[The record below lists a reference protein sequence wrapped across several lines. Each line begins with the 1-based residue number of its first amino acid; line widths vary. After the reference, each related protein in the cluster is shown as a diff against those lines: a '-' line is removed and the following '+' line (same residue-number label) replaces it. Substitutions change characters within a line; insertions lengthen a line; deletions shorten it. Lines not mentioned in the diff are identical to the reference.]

1 MLHPFS
7 NSSAG
12 PFPASYDSSAKSD
25 AAVLSYPAAA
35 SADGL
40 VPLRRIIEPFLMGEH
55 LTACNFKRYANDR
68 RRESHSN
75 TPAGPNEIACECA
88 TATALSKKQPDTSR
102 EIVAQW
108 AHASEAE
115 VELYDLKTLWARSGM
130 AHASDW
136 DAGAIEL
143 AELLM
148 PYARPGQT
156 IDQTFIQGLSPLTAD
171 QLETRLRW

>member
-1 MLHPFS
+1 MTDEEKVIPTPPQ
-7 NSSAG
+7 AQT
-12 PFPASYDSSAKSD
+12 KSL
-25 AAVLSYPAAA
+25 AN
-35 SADGL
+35 
-40 VPLRRIIEPFLMGEH
+40 VP
-55 LTACNFKRYANDR
+55 
-68 RRESHSN
+68 
-75 TPAGPNEIACECA
+75 

-156 IDQTFIQGLSPLTAD
+156 IDQTYIQGLSPLTAD